1 MRTLRIILT
10 AMLTFMGIQLWAQDY
25 SSKNFNYDFYIGT
38 WKYETDNE
46 QFILKTWKHINR
58 IDKSLTVVWGVFKYV
73 RDGVIVYDYLSSF
86 KDEKQSPPLSF
97 MIIEYLSLERN
108 KALLSIDYI
117 DPVTEYD
124 TTTLPHESVLT
135 VVSTNPAKLSWH
147 IVPCYDDQRRRLDP
161 GEVGFTIPSDMILTK
176 VKE

>member
-1 MRTLRIILT
+1 
-10 AMLTFMGIQLWAQDY
+10 MLTFMGIQLWAQDY

-46 QFILKTWKHINR
+46 QFILKTWKYTYSYPDSHT
-58 IDKSLTVVWGVFKYV
+58 LTALRGVFKYV
-73 RDGVIVYDYLSSF
+73 KNGVVIYDYLHMF
-86 KDEKQSPPLSF
+86 DKYNDMEYAPVSF
-97 MIIEYLSLERN
+97 MIIKYLSLEKN

-147 IVPCYDDQRRRLDP
+147 IVPCYDDQRRRLAP